1 MKSKKLQLLLLIN
14 VIVII
19 IIIIGLVSLLNK
31 TLMEITIKYIANI
44 SSYIYIEDTHLL
56 F

>member
-14 VIVII
+14 VIVI

>member
-14 VIVII
+14 VIVIV
-19 IIIIGLVSLLNK
+19 IIIGLVSLLNK
-31 TLMEITIKYIANI
+31 TLMEITNKYIANI
-44 SSYIYIEDTHLL
+44 SSYVYIEDTHLL